1 MLQSLKAYDLGLKKQ
16 LIEVKK
22 VVEVVWFLPS
32 SIIVTICGV
41 IAQLLQV
48 YDSSKPLSND
58 VSDSF
63 SPVVSSSILDITD
76 AKDVSNEKESN
87 KLLNEQEISKCQ
99 EENDVDADNSE
110 CDLPQPSAK
119 RRKVEEMLNERKD
132 KKLTKKL
139 SQETHAFHWSREVLQ
154 LKKQLLQKFEEA
166 IKDYKKI

>member
-1 MLQSLKAYDLGLKKQ
+1 M
-16 LIEVKK
+16 
-22 VVEVVWFLPS
+22 VEVVWFLPS

-99 EENDVDADNSE
+99 EENDVDADN
-110 CDLPQPSAK
+110 
-119 RRKVEEMLNERKD
+119 
-132 KKLTKKL
+132 
-139 SQETHAFHWSREVLQ
+139 
-154 LKKQLLQKFEEA
+154 
-166 IKDYKKI
+166 